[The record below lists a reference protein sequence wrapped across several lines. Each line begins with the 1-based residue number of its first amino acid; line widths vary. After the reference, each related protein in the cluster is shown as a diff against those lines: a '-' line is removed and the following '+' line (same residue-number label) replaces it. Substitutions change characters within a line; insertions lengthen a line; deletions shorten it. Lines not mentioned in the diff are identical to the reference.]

1 MTFPM
6 YAISVPVFDRRLKAL
21 SAILDKASAH
31 ADAKKIDP
39 VAFMGDRLYPDMFPF
54 WLQVQ
59 SACDHAKNATA
70 RLVGDEM
77 PIFDSTVQTFDGLK
91 ERIKQTLGYVTGVA
105 PEKFADA
112 ETRVIKLTSGGKVRQ
127 TDGLDYFLNSG
138 LPNFY
143 FHLTTAYG
151 ILRHNGV
158 EIGKRDFIG

>member
-6 YAISVPVFDRRLKAL
+6 YAISVPVFDRRLKAM

-31 ADAKKIDP
+31 AETKKIDP
-39 VAFMGDRLYPDMFPF
+39 AAFMGDRLYPDMFPF

-59 SACDHAKNATA
+59 SACDHARNATA
-70 RLVGDEM
+70 RLAGDEL

-91 ERIKQTLGYVTGVA
+91 DRISQTLAYVTSVA
-105 PEKFADA
+105 PERFEGA
-112 ETRVIKLTSGGKVRQ
+112 EKRLVSLTSGGKVRQ
-127 TDGLDYFLNSG
+127 VEGLDYFLNSG